1 MTGIHINFQNC
12 RGLNTKT
19 AEFYKNCLEGNY
31 DVVVAVETWLRED
44 MVDGKL
50 IDTNVFNLLRSD
62 RNQEISGKTKGEGV
76 LMVIKKEHK
85 ILKVTKH
92 CSSFEILVADLQ
104 INNKLSIKL
113 IGVYI
118 PPDCKLHDY
127 ANCFELLQTHITD
140 INNTFIFGDFNIAE
154 IKGTENLDF
163 TNGSAKFKSM
173 IEFLNFNSFLLYNN
187 VKNWQGK
194 TLDQVVAS
202 ADNINSCKVCQE
214 QLPLVKEDRLHPSLE
229 IQLSFTV
236 SSFRQTDKL
245 VGNRFNFKKA
255 NFDLMC
261 DLMRNMT
268 WEAVTEEIEV
278 DKALDIFYS
287 KVLNIFEGSVPQ
299 YNIYKNYSNFPK
311 WFTPDIKKLLKQK
324 NNFRKLRH
332 VSIYFNN
339 QFIETRKKLKS
350 LINIEHR
357 KYIRQ
362 IEENIENEFNN
373 FWNFINNKNSKSNQ
387 TEIFYFG
394 GKEINQSDTAN
405 EFAKYFESVYST
417 DISSYNTNF
426 TNIISNNNVLN
437 LPSITSVDYDNAVKK
452 LKPKKAAEKWKLS
465 SITPIFKAGNKIDIE
480 NYRGVAIMCAPS
492 KIFEQILHAHVYNH
506 VKNSINDHQHGFMS
520 GRSIN
525 TSFISFTESANNAL
539 EKQLQLDVVYMDFE
553 KAFDKVKHDVL
564 LRKLYLISLQIYLHT
579 SIARWTSVNKDR
591 VGLDVQSLIIKE
603 QNYKEDD
610 QVILAE
616 DEDDVRIYD

>member
-44 MVDGKL
+44 MVDGEL
-50 IDTNVFNLLRSD
+50 IDINVFNLLRSD
-62 RNQEISGKTKGEGV
+62 RNQEISGKTKGGGV

-85 ILKVTKH
+85 LLKVTHH
-92 CSSFEILVADLQ
+92 CSSFEILVADLK

-194 TLDQVVAS
+194 SLDQVVAS

-332 VSIYFNN
+332 VAMYFNN

-405 EFAKYFESVYST
+405 EFANYFESVYSS

-426 TNIISNNNVLN
+426 TNIISNNNVFN

-452 LKPKKAAEKWKLS
+452 LKPKKAAVNSKHISQLFTDHIEQEPESQGESDEEEECEYFS
-465 SITPIFKAGNKIDIE
+465 SDEEVRELHSRRYRKVSGNCNHNDGQRL
-480 NYRGVAIMCAPS
+480 NTDTSS
-492 KIFEQILHAHVYNH
+492 KEEEFA
-506 VKNSINDHQHGFMS
+506 
-520 GRSIN
+520 
-525 TSFISFTESANNAL
+525 
-539 EKQLQLDVVYMDFE
+539 
-553 KAFDKVKHDVL
+553 
-564 LRKLYLISLQIYLHT
+564 
-579 SIARWTSVNKDR
+579 
-591 VGLDVQSLIIKE
+591 
-603 QNYKEDD
+603 
-610 QVILAE
+610 
-616 DEDDVRIYD
+616 

>member
-44 MVDGKL
+44 MVDGEL
-50 IDTNVFNLLRSD
+50 IDINVFNLLRSD
-62 RNQEISGKTKGEGV
+62 RNQEISGKTKGGGV

-85 ILKVTKH
+85 ILKVTQH
-92 CSSFEILVADLQ
+92 CSSFEILVADLKV
-104 INNKLSIKL
+104 NNKLSIKL

-426 TNIISNNNVLN
+426 TNIVSNNNVLN

-452 LKPKKAAEKWKLS
+452 LKPKKAAGEGE
-465 SITPIFKAGNKIDIE
+465 IVAVE
-480 NYRGVAIMCAPS
+480 RGIKTLINASTERADEFLEFL
-492 KIFEQILHAHVYNH
+492 KEQKSVTIH
-506 VKNSINDHQHGFMS
+506 VK
-520 GRSIN
+520 
-525 TSFISFTESANNAL
+525 
-539 EKQLQLDVVYMDFE
+539 
-553 KAFDKVKHDVL
+553 
-564 LRKLYLISLQIYLHT
+564 
-579 SIARWTSVNKDR
+579 
-591 VGLDVQSLIIKE
+591 
-603 QNYKEDD
+603 
-610 QVILAE
+610 
-616 DEDDVRIYD
+616 